1 MRKVTQQHTK
11 EHNRNL
17 TLKTV
22 FAHESVSRAEISR
35 ITKLTRSTV
44 SDIVASLVA
53 EGLVVEVGVGSSR
66 GGKSPILLSLVA
78 DARHVIGLDLAHDRF
93 SGAVLNLR
101 GKIRQRVDLP
111 AEGVGGDAAL
121 RLVYKV
127 LDKLVRSANRPLL
140 GIGVGTPGLVDTRG
154 GVVVN
159 AVNLSWQNLPLR
171 QLLQDRYDLPVA
183 VINDSQAAAIGE
195 HTFGEGYTPES
206 SLVVI
211 NVRNGIGAGI
221 IINGQVFHGVGG
233 GAGEIGH
240 IVVVREGGLPCRCGH
255 TGCLET
261 VASTRAVVERARMMA
276 RHVPGSVL
284 AESPDTI
291 GLDSLQRAFANGDPL
306 ARQVV
311 LEAGR
316 FLGLAVSVIVATLSI
331 RRILIAG
338 EMTRFGPALL
348 DSVKEGLAQTLFPR
362 LIDETRVEFDRL
374 GHDEIILGASA
385 LLLNDYSLL
394 FKGQPAHVKRAS

>member
-1 MRKVTQQHTK
+1 MRKVTQQLSK

-17 TLKTV
+17 TLRTV
-22 FAHESVSRAEISR
+22 VAHESVSRAEISR

-44 SDIVASLVA
+44 SDIVALLLA

-66 GGKSPILLSLVA
+66 GGKSPILLSLAA

-93 SGAVLNLR
+93 SGAILNLR
-101 GKIRQRVDLP
+101 GKIRERVDLP
-111 AEGVGGDAAL
+111 VDGIDGDAAL

-127 LDKLVRSANRPLL
+127 LDKLVRTASRPLL
-140 GIGVGTPGLVDTRG
+140 GIGVGTPGLVDTSR
-154 GVVVN
+154 GVVVS
-159 AVNLSWQNLPLR
+159 AVNLNWRSLPLR
-171 QLLQDRYDLPVA
+171 QLLEDRYHLPVS

-211 NVRNGIGAGI
+211 NVRHGIGAGI
-221 IINGQVFHGVGG
+221 IVNGQVFHGAGG

-276 RHVPGSVL
+276 RHAHESVL

-291 GLDSLQRAFANGDPL
+291 GFDSLQRAFAAGDPL

-331 RRILIAG
+331 RKILIAG

-348 DSVKEGLAQTLFPR
+348 ESVKEGLAQTLFPR
-362 LIDETRVEFDRL
+362 LIEETRVEFDRL

-394 FKGQPAHVKRAS
+394 FTGQPARSKRAS